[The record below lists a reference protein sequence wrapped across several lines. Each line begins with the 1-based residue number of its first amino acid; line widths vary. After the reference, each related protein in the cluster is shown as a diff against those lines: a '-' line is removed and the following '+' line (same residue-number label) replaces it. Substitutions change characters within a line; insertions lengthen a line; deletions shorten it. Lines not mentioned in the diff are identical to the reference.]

1 MIDDGFAESM
11 DFSRMEVIST
21 LLADDLSQ
29 YDWLPDSVYSSPAD
43 IIITYKKGED
53 AYFKYHWSEQF
64 IAVINRNGEINRR
77 ILQLRQK
84 QRY

>member
-11 DFSRMEVIST
+11 NFSRMEAIST

-29 YDWLPDSVYSSPAD
+29 FDWLLDSVYSSPTD

-53 AYFKYHWSEQF
+53 AYFKYHCSEQF
-64 IAVINRNGEINRR
+64 TAVINRNGEINRR

>member
-1 MIDDGFAESM
+1 MIDDSFAESM
-11 DFSRMEVIST
+11 DFSTMEVIST

-29 YDWLPDSVYSSPAD
+29 YDWLPDSVYSSPTD